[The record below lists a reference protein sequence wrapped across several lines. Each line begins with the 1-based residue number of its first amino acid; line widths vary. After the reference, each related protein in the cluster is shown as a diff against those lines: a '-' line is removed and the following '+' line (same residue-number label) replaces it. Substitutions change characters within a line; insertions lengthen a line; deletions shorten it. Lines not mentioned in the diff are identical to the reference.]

1 MCFFLNQNINSYCWY
16 YLINFV
22 KMLLFWIHKHLS
34 LVVVTL
40 FSINMKFYMHI
51 TNNNC
56 SKLVKISWIIKQ
68 SLVFSVF
75 IYTVIWSLQ
84 HDSNYY
90 KAKII
95 TLPLHNKFS
104 LGMGKFLIYSLT
116 FKTLCFIKI
125 TLLLTRTKGTSI
137 KIFRYNNCWGSV
149 LSCSGVYTVP

>member
-1 MCFFLNQNINSYCWY
+1 MFFLDSKYKQYCWY

-22 KMLLFWIHKHLS
+22 KMLLFCIHKHLS

-40 FSINMKFYMHI
+40 FSINKKFYMYI

-75 IYTVIWSLQ
+75 TVVWSLQ
-84 HDSNYY
+84 NDSNYY

-116 FKTLCFIKI
+116 SKTLRFIKK
-125 TLLLTRTKGTSI
+125 TLLLTRIKGTTI

-149 LSCSGVYTVP
+149 WSCSGVYAVP